1 MSVQAGQDEQFTFV
15 AGLNT
20 EASYFTFPKNTWKDG
35 DNVIPYISGKIGKRR
50 AVDLE
55 SDWALTSRSIT
66 TAQRNTWAF
75 TSGKWTAI
83 AGDGDLNFIVSQV
96 GRYVYFYPDTPV
108 SPSLNVKSFTI
119 DLNTYLCSGNT
130 NTIGTAPI
138 KCVSAQGRLLI
149 TCRDID
155 PIIVTYTASTDSI
168 SVSAVTIK
176 IRDFEGVNDGLAV
189 DQHPSTLSDSH
200 KYNLLNQGWDSTKW
214 TNYYGFWAY
223 YPSNAQ
229 SWVYGKDSLDNF
241 DRELLNKQ
249 DFGTSP
255 APKGRYVLDA
265 FNQDRA
271 TVSGITGLAIVKETT
286 RPKVGTFF
294 AGRAFFAG
302 IESTTYGSTVFFSQ
316 VAVDATKY
324 GLCHQNADPTAEVL
338 SDLVDSDGGVIPI
351 QDCGEIVDILNMDN
365 GVVVLAT
372 NGVWT
377 ITGTSNIG
385 FSATGYEVKKVSS
398 LGCAGQQSVVDVEEG
413 ILFWGYSGICSIG
426 KDNVGA
432 LQISSI
438 TDLNIKSLY
447 SGIPSLAKQ
456 FASGGYNAA
465 DKVVYWLYN
474 RNLDTDDDT
483 FPYQKTNIL
492 ALDVRLN
499 AFYTLSFSDSQS
511 LPVIL
516 DVVVTKETL
525 NQSNTFT
532 VIDASSNNVIDSSSN
547 QVTATIVS
555 NVAGSKQWKFQT
567 LVPSGSNYEITFS
580 DFLNERNAPNK
591 WRDWYNYNSTGVTYS
606 SYLLTGYNFAPNGPS
621 KRKQSQYITV
631 YMERTETGF
640 DASYNDLNS
649 SSCTMQTRWDF
660 TDSANANKWDA
671 GQEVYRHT
679 RMYIPSTTDFDD
691 GYPVVITRNK
701 IRGRGRALQLK
712 FTANEDY
719 DMRILGWS
727 NLLYG
732 SS

>member
-1 MSVQAGQDEQFTFV
+1 MSVKAGQDEQFTFV

-35 DNVIPYISGKIGKRR
+35 DNIVPNISGKIGKRR

-55 SDWALTSRSIT
+55 TDWALTSRSIT
-66 TAQRNTWAF
+66 SAQRDVWAF
-75 TSGKWTAI
+75 TSGKWTAVG
-83 AGDGDLNFIVSQV
+83 GDGDLNFIISQV

-108 SPSLNVKSFTI
+108 SPSLNIKSFTI

-138 KCVSAQGRLLI
+138 KCVSAQGRLII

-155 PIIVTYTASTDSI
+155 PILVTYTSSTDSI
-168 SVSAVTIK
+168 SVSTITMQ
-176 IRDFEGVNDGLAV
+176 IRDFDGLNDGLAV
-189 DQHPSTLSDSH
+189 NDKPASLTVTHQ
-200 KYNLLNQGWDSTKW
+200 YNLYNQGWDQTKINSW
-214 TNYYGFWAY
+214 YSSFTT

-229 SWVYGKDSLDNF
+229 SWIYGKDSSDNF
-241 DRELLNKQ
+241 DAGLLNKQ
-249 DFGTSP
+249 DFGTSR
-255 APKGRYVLDA
+255 APRGRYILDV
-265 FNQDRA
+265 FNQDRQTA
-271 TVSGITGLAIVKETT
+271 SGLSPIAVTKETT
-286 RPKVGTFF
+286 RPRVCTFF
-294 AGRAFFAG
+294 AGRAWFAG
-302 IESTTYGSTVFFSQ
+302 IASTTYGSTVFFSQ
-316 VAVDATKY
+316 VAIDSSKY
-324 GLCHQNADPTAEVL
+324 GQCYQSADPTSEVL

-351 QDCGEIVDILNMDN
+351 QDCGEIIDILNTDN
-365 GVVVLAT
+365 GVVVLAS
-372 NGVWT
+372 NGIWT

-385 FSATGYEVKKVSS
+385 FSATGYEVKKISS
-398 LGCAGQQSVVDVEEG
+398 LGCVGQQSVVDVEES
-413 ILFWGYSGICSIG
+413 ILFWGYSGICSIA
-426 KDNVGA
+426 KDNVGMLTA
-432 LQISSI
+432 TSI
-438 TDLNIKSLY
+438 TDLNIKSYY
-447 SGIPSLAKQ
+447 SAIPSLAKK
-456 FASGGYNAA
+456 FATGAYNAA

-474 RNLDTDDDT
+474 KNLDTNDDT

-499 AFYTLSFSDSQS
+499 AFYTLSFSDSTS
-511 LPVIL
+511 IPVML
-516 DVVVTKETL
+516 DIVVTKETL

-532 VIDASSNNVIDSSSN
+532 VIDSSSDNVIDGSSN
-547 QVTATIVS
+547 QVTATIIS
-555 NVAGSKQWKFQT
+555 TIAGSKQWKILT
-567 LVPSGSNYEITFS
+567 IVPSGSYYEVTFS
-580 DFLNERNAPNK
+580 DFLNERNAPTK
-591 WRDWYNYNSTGVTYS
+591 WRDWYNYNSTGTTYS

-640 DASYNDLNS
+640 DDSYNDLNS

-691 GYPVVITRNK
+691 GYPVVITKNK
-701 IRGRGRALQLK
+701 IRGRGRALQIK

-727 NLLYG
+727 NMLYG
-732 SS
+732 SD

>member
-1 MSVQAGQDEQFTFV
+1 MSVQVGQDEQFTFV

-35 DNVIPYISGKIGKRR
+35 DNVIPNISGKIGKRR

-55 SDWALTSRSIT
+55 TDWALTSRSIT
-66 TAQRNTWAF
+66 SAQRNTWAF
-75 TSGKWTAI
+75 TSGKWTAVNG
-83 AGDGDLNFIVSQV
+83 AGDLNFIVSQV

-138 KCVSAQGRLLI
+138 KCVSAQGKLLI
-149 TCRDID
+149 TCRDIE
-155 PIIVTYTASTDSI
+155 PILVTYTASSDTI
-168 SVSAVTIK
+168 SVSAITMQV
-176 IRDFEGVNDGLAV
+176 RDFEGVNDGLAI
-189 DQHPSTLSDSH
+189 DNRPSTLSDTH

-214 TNYYGFWAY
+214 NNYYAFWSY
-223 YPSNAQ
+223 YPSNTQ
-229 SWVYGKDSLDNF
+229 SWIYGKDSLDNF

-255 APKGRYVLDA
+255 APKGRYILDV

-286 RPKVGTFF
+286 RPKVCTFF
-294 AGRAFFAG
+294 AGRAWFAG
-302 IESTTYGSTVFFSQ
+302 IASSTYGSTVFFSQ
-316 VAVDATKY
+316 VANTTDKY
-324 GLCHQNADPTAEVL
+324 GKCHQSADPTSEVL

-351 QDCGEIVDILNMDN
+351 QDCGEIVDIINSDN

-377 ITGTSNIG
+377 ITGTSNVG
-385 FSATGYEVKKVSS
+385 FNATNYEVKKVSS
-398 LGCAGQQSVVDVEEG
+398 FGCAGQQSVVDTEDS

-426 KDNVGA
+426 KDQVGA
-432 LQISSI
+432 LSVSSI

-447 SGIPSLAKQ
+447 AAIPSLAKQ
-456 FASGGYNAA
+456 FATGAYNAA

-474 RNLDTDDDT
+474 KNLDTDDDT

-499 AFYTLSFSDSQS
+499 AFYTLSFSDSTS
-511 LPVIL
+511 IPVIL
-516 DVVVTKETL
+516 DVIVTKETL

-532 VIDASSNNVIDSSSN
+532 VIDSSSDNVIDGSSN
-547 QVTATIVS
+547 QVVATIIS
-555 NVAGSKQWKFQT
+555 TIAGSKQWKFLT
-567 LVPSGSNYEITFS
+567 IVPSGSYYEMTFS
-580 DFLNERNAPNK
+580 DFLNERNAPSK
-591 WRDWYNYNSTGVTYS
+591 WRDWYNYNSTGVSYS

-621 KRKQSQYITV
+621 KKKQSMYITT

-679 RMYIPSTTDFDD
+679 RMYIPSTFDFDD
-691 GYPVVITRNK
+691 GYPVVITKNK

-712 FTANEDY
+712 FTAHEDY

-727 NLLYG
+727 NVLYG
-732 SS
+732 ST

>member
-1 MSVQAGQDEQFTFV
+1 MSLQAAQDEQFTFV

-35 DNVIPYISGKIGKRR
+35 DNLIPTISGKIGKRR

-75 TSGKWTAI
+75 TSGKWTAV
-83 AGDGDLNFIVSQV
+83 GGNGDLNYIVSQV

-149 TCRDID
+149 TCRDTE
-155 PIIVTYTASTDSI
+155 PIIVTYTASSDTI
-168 SVSAVTIK
+168 SASAITLQT
-176 IRDFEGVNDGLAV
+176 RDFDGLNDGYAV
-189 DQHPSTLSDSH
+189 DFKPTTLTDAH
-200 KYNLLNQGWDSTKW
+200 RYNLFNQGWDNTKISSW
-214 TNYYGFWAY
+214 NSSQSN

-229 SWVYGKDSLDNF
+229 SWIYGKDSSDNF
-241 DRELLNKQ
+241 DAALLNKQ
-249 DFGTSP
+249 DFGTSR
-255 APKGRYVLDA
+255 APRGRYILDV

-271 TVSGITGLAIVKETT
+271 TASGITGLAIVKETT
-286 RPKVGTFF
+286 RPRVCTFF
-294 AGRAFFAG
+294 AGRAWFAG
-302 IESTTYGSTVFFSQ
+302 ISSTTYGSTVFFSQ
-316 VAVDATKY
+316 VAVDTTKY
-324 GLCHQNADPTAEVL
+324 GQCYQSADPTSEVL
-338 SDLVDSDGGVIPI
+338 SDLVDSDGGVVPI
-351 QDCGEIVDILNMDN
+351 QDCGEIVDILSNDN

-398 LGCAGQQSVVDVEEG
+398 LGCAGQQSVVDVEES
-413 ILFWGYSGICSIG
+413 ILFWGYSGVCSIG

-432 LQISSI
+432 LQVASI

-447 SGIPSLAKQ
+447 SAIPSLAKQ
-456 FASGGYNAA
+456 FATGAYNAA

-474 RNLDTDDDT
+474 KNLDTDDDT

-516 DVVVTKETL
+516 DVIVTKETL

-532 VIDASSNNVIDSSSN
+532 VIDASSNNVIDASSN

-580 DFLNERNAPNK
+580 DFLNERNAPSK

-649 SSCTMQTRWDF
+649 SSCIMQTRWDF

-679 RMYIPSTTDFDD
+679 RMYIPSTLDFDD

-712 FTANEDY
+712 FTADEDY

-732 SS
+732 ST